1 MDERYLGD
9 GVYAQWDG
17 YHIILDLRMEGN
29 SRIAL
34 EPAVMD
40 GLMKYKKDI
49 YEEIRKEQADEQV
62 PPV

>member
-17 YHIILDLRMEGN
+17 YHIILDLRMEGD

-34 EPAVMD
+34 EPAVYQR
-40 GLMKYKKDI
+40 LVEYKKDI
-49 YEEIRKEQADEQV
+49 KEEVAKGNV
-62 PPV
+62 T